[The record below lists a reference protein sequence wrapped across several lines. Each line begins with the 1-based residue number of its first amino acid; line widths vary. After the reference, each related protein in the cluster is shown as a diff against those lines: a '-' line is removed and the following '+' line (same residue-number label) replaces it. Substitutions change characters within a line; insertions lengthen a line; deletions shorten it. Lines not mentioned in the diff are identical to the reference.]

1 MSKIHELSVEDVSI
15 INELFKKEKIHN
27 FLEKKI
33 KENDIYIFKNGSR
46 SAITRVKN
54 QEFKLVKEQQILEH
68 ITGENKD
75 QQILI
80 EFLRDE
86 EIKCIIV
93 TGNSGSGKTFVSCAY
108 AYEALKE
115 GNYQQ
120 LIISRVPVSPSK
132 KFDLGFIPGL
142 ASEKLA
148 PWMQVFYSTID
159 KIKSMTGQNVKVP
172 IEDFSLEYIKGTT
185 WDNSI
190 IIIDEAEDLTKQ
202 ELKAIL
208 TRVGQ
213 NSKILILGD
222 TEQTTEKGCK
232 NTLTDAIKA
241 FDSSSDLSIEE
252 QKMVATVYLEK
263 SLRSDF
269 VNLVLK
275 VL

>member
-1 MSKIHELSVEDVSI
+1 MSKIHEMNVDDVSI
-15 INELFKKEKIHN
+15 INDLFKKEKIHN
-27 FLEKKI
+27 FLEKKL

-46 SAITRVKN
+46 SVITRVKD

-68 ITGENKD
+68 ITGENKE

-80 EFLRDE
+80 EFLKDDD
-86 EIKCIIV
+86 IKCVIV
-93 TGNSGSGKTFVSCAY
+93 TGQAGTGKTIVSCAY
-108 AYEALKE
+108 AYEAVK
-115 GNYQQ
+115 NSDYRK
-120 LIISRVPVSPSK
+120 LIISRVPVTPSK
-132 KFDLGFIPGL
+132 RFELGFIPGS
-142 ASEKLA
+142 AEEKLK
-148 PWMQVFYSTID
+148 PWLQVFYSTID
-159 KIKSMTGQNVKVP
+159 KIKSLTSENVKIP
-172 IEDFSLEYIKGTT
+172 IENLSLEYIKGVT

-202 ELKAIL
+202 ELKTIL
-208 TRVGQ
+208 TRVGK

-222 TEQTTEKGCK
+222 TEQSTERGCK

-241 FDSSSDLSIEE
+241 FDSADMTIEE

-263 SLRSDF
+263 SLRSEF